1 LAIRRS
7 YALLVTAALIAAAF
21 AAPATAPAGAT
32 TLPGLITGWVDA
44 GTTGAAL
51 PGVCVYAIAIT
62 GYPGAWTALGP
73 QYDATTGAS
82 GTYELSVPVGTY
94 GLRFDP
100 SCDNTVTSWYAT
112 QYYLGQPDLESV
124 NAISASATAPATA
137 INVALVAGFS
147 VSGTVTGPWAPNGTA
162 NVCVMADD
170 AAGGEVG
177 LASTSS
183 DGTFSIGSLPA
194 GNYQVYFDP
203 TCGGAR
209 ASRYAPQY
217 YPGQAL
223 RASAAELQIG
233 ADVDGI
239 DARLM
244 KEATLSG
251 TVAAP
256 GAANNAGVCV
266 YALAVG
272 GQLARRNVTDEMGSY
287 AIPNLAAGS
296 YKVIFD
302 PSCGGSQTSY
312 FSSRQYRR
320 TVSVAPGQAYTG
332 INGTL
337 TLRSGPKLSIGRTS
351 LPVGKVYSSYFAALP
366 MAGPSAEES
375 DYAWHVTG
383 LPRGLHSSS
392 SSVAEAIVGR
402 PQVAGR
408 FRVTT
413 TVTTSGAVP
422 ALAARRTFSL
432 VVKPAVTER
441 PAPQVRGGGA

>member
-1 LAIRRS
+1 LAIRRF

-170 AAGGEVG
+170 AAGAAVG
-177 LASTSS
+177 RASTSS

-422 ALAARRTFSL
+422 ALAARRTFAL

>member
-1 LAIRRS
+1 MA
-7 YALLVTAALIAAAF
+7 TAF
-21 AAPATAPAGAT
+21 AAPATPPAGAT
-32 TLPGLITGWVDA
+32 TLAGLITGWVDA

-62 GYPGAWTALGP
+62 GYPGAWSASGA
-73 QYDATTGAS
+73 QYDATTSAS
-82 GTYELSVPVGTY
+82 GTYELTVPVGTY

-100 SCDNTVTSWYAT
+100 SCDNTVTSSYAT

-124 NAISASATAPATA
+124 NAISASATTPATA
-137 INVALVAGFS
+137 VNVALVAGFS

-162 NVCVMADD
+162 NVCVTADD
-170 AAGGEVG
+170 APGAAVG
-177 LASTSS
+177 RASTSS
-183 DGTFSIGSLPA
+183 DGTFSIRSLPA
-194 GNYQVYFDP
+194 GDYRVYFDP

-209 ASRYAPQY
+209 ASLYAPQY

-223 RASAAELQIG
+223 WAAATELQI
-233 ADVDGI
+233 AEDVNGI

-244 KEATLSG
+244 NGATLSG

-272 GQLARRNVTDEMGSY
+272 GQLAGRNVTDEMGSY

-302 PSCGGSQTSY
+302 PSCGGSQISY

-320 TVSVAPGQAYTG
+320 TVSVAPGQAVTG
-332 INGTL
+332 LNGTL
-337 TLRSGPKLSIGRTS
+337 TLRSGPKLSIGFTS
-351 LPVGKVYSSYFAALP
+351 LPVGKIYSSYFAALSV
-366 MAGPSAEES
+366 AGPSTEES
-375 DYAWHVTG
+375 DYGWHVTG
-383 LPRGLHSSS
+383 LPRGLYPSP

-408 FRVTT
+408 FKVTT
-413 TVTTSGAVP
+413 TVTMSGAVP

-432 VVKPAVTER
+432 VVKPAVTAR
-441 PAPQVRGGGA
+441 PTPQV